1 VTVHAL
7 KSKRVMCPDGV
18 RDATVVIRDGRIAE
32 VSATVPE
39 AIPVE
44 DLGSLVIAPGFVD
57 CHVHINEPGR
67 ADWEGFTTATR
78 AAAAGG
84 VTTLIDMPLN
94 CIPVTTDRAALE
106 QKLAASAGQL
116 AVDVGFWGGVVPG
129 NVRALAGLADAGAL
143 GTKCFLVHSGID
155 EFPNVTEADLR
166 AAMPVLRDLGI
177 PLLAHAELDLGAHI
191 EDTDARSYRGYLE
204 SRPPSWEDRAIELL
218 VRLCRDTRCAVH
230 IVHLSSASSVPIL
243 RAAKDEGLPISVET
257 CPHYLCLEAEAI
269 PDGATH
275 FKCAPPIREHAN
287 REQLWAALFE
297 GVIDFVISDHS
308 PCTPELKQRERGDF
322 QAAWG
327 GIASLQLG
335 LPAIWTEARRRG
347 ASLSQLGRWMGEG
360 PAAFAGLRGQKGRIA
375 PGHDADLT
383 LWNPDEAFVIGP
395 EQLFFKH
402 KVTPYEGQSLAGRV
416 HRTLLRGQTIYDG
429 VGHPGPIS
437 GKALLHRRESA

>member
-7 KSKRVMCPDGV
+7 KSTRVICPDGL
-18 RDATVVIRDGRIAE
+18 RDATVVVRDGRIAE
-32 VSATVPE
+32 VSASPPE
-39 AIPVE
+39 GIAVD
-44 DLGSLVIAPGFVD
+44 DLGDLVIAPGLVD

-67 ADWEGFTTATR
+67 TDWEGFTTATR

-94 CIPVTTDRAALE
+94 CIPVTTSRAALE
-106 QKLAASAGQL
+106 AKLSASAGQL
-116 AVDVGFWGGVVPG
+116 AVDVGFWGGVIPG
-129 NVRALAGLADAGAL
+129 NVAALAGLAEAGAL
-143 GTKCFLVHSGID
+143 GCKAFLVHSGID

-177 PLLAHAELDLGAHI
+177 PLLAHAELDLGAQVS
-191 EDTDARSYRGYLE
+191 EPSARSYRGYLE

-218 VRLCRDTRCAVH
+218 VRLCRETRCAVH

-243 RAAKDEGLPISVET
+243 RAAKDEGLPITVET

-275 FKCAPPIREHAN
+275 FKCAPPIREHGN

-322 QAAWG
+322 QVAWG
-327 GIASLQLG
+327 GIASLSLG
-335 LPAIWTEARRRG
+335 LPAVWTEARRRG
-347 ASLSQLGRWMGEG
+347 GSLAQLGRWLGEA
-360 PAAFAGLRGQKGRIA
+360 PARFAGLRGQKGRIA

-383 LWNPDEAFVIGP
+383 VWDPDEAFVLRP
-395 EQLFFKH
+395 EQLFFRH
-402 KVTPYEGQSLAGRV
+402 KLTPYEGQRLSGRV
-416 HRTLLRGQTIYDG
+416 RRTLLRGQTVYDG
-429 VGHPGPIS
+429 AGHPAPSAGQT
-437 GKALLHRRESA
+437 LLHRREPA